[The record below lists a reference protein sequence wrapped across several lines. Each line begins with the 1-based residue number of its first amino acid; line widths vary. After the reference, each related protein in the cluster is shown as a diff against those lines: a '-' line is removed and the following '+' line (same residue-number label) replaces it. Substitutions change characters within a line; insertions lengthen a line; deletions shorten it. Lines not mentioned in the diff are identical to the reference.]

1 MDYLKKVEVVVTVP
15 VFFCCE
21 GYMCSKN
28 NTEVKL
34 ACGVFYTKKTSGTV
48 YIEFGKFFGPID
60 GNIFYR
66 TFAFA
71 NVDIA
76 LMFLAE
82 IDLSFLDRV
91 QYSR

>member
-1 MDYLKKVEVVVTVP
+1 MY
-15 VFFCCE
+15 
-21 GYMCSKN
+21 SKN
-28 NTEVKL
+28 NTKVKL
-34 ACGVFYTKKTSGTV
+34 TCGVFYAKKKTSGTV

-71 NVDIA
+71 NDDIA
-76 LMFLAE
+76 LMFLVE
-82 IDLSFLDRV
+82 IDFSFLDRV